1 MLSYLWD
8 GCNKGRGM
16 CCPIFA
22 MVVIRVVVCAVLSVG
37 WL

>member
-8 GCNKGRGM
+8 GYNKGRGM
-16 CCPIFA
+16 CCPICE
-22 MVVIRVVVCAVLSVG
+22 MVVIRVVVCAVLSVR